1 MSRNLKDGVF
11 YYGDNLPVLRDLP
24 DESVD
29 LIYLDPP
36 FNSNVNYNAVF
47 KDESGKRTD
56 AQVKAFDD
64 TWRWGATAEDHYSYL
79 TNTSAHNGRVGE
91 QVTGLIAALVGALG
105 KGPTAAY
112 LVEMTVRLVELRRVL
127 KETGSL
133 YLHCDTSA
141 GSYLKVILDM
151 IFGPENARNEIIWH
165 YGGRGG
171 KAISGQFPRNHD
183 IILAYSKVEG
193 KQLFNRQYQVRKFTP
208 VEAAEKGFRQDEDG
222 RWFKTSPRG
231 NYTDESVA
239 KLEAEG
245 RVHRTKTGSVRIKYF
260 LRQVEGL
267 IEEDAVVGDVW
278 NDIPDAMH
286 IGKEFLGYPTQ
297 KPLALLERIINAS
310 SNPGDIVLDPFCGCG
325 TAVAAAQKLGRRWIG
340 IDLTYLSIAV
350 MKRRMLDHFPELE
363 RIEVIG
369 APTELEGARRLAA
382 DEENGRYQF
391 QWWALDQI
399 GATPRG
405 GDKKKGADGGID
417 GLITFSDVGG
427 ELRSVIVSVKSGG
440 VQAKDV
446 RELAHVVDRENGCIG
461 VLVTLE
467 EPSRPMR
474 EEAAQAGSWH
484 SELYGKDYAK
494 IQIITAKEI
503 IEQNRRP
510 DLPPLLAQQYRQ
522 AGRVHKSGGEQ
533 GSLFES

>member
-47 KDESGKRTD
+47 KDESGQRTD

-64 TWRWGATAEDHYSYL
+64 TWRWGATAEEHYSFL
-79 TNTSAHNGRVGE
+79 TNTSVHNGRVGE
-91 QVTGLIAALVGALG
+91 QVTGMIAALVGSLG
-105 KGPTAAY
+105 KGSTAAY

-151 IFGPENARNEIIWH
+151 IFGSENARNEIIWH

-183 IILAYSKVEG
+183 IILAYSKADG

-208 VEAAEKGFRQDEDG
+208 VEASEKGFRQDEDG

-239 KLEAEG
+239 KLEKEG
-245 RVHRTKTGSVRIKYF
+245 RIHRTKTGSVRIKYF
-260 LRQVEGL
+260 LKVVDGL
-267 IEEDAVVGDVW
+267 IEEEVVVGDVW

-297 KPLALLERIINAS
+297 KPLALLERIISAS

-405 GDKKKGADGGID
+405 GDKKKGADGGVD

-446 RELAHVVDRENGCIG
+446 RELAHVVERENGCIG

-474 EEAAQAGSWH
+474 EEAAQAGYWH
-484 SELYGKDYAK
+484 SELYDKDFAK

-503 IEQNRRP
+503 IEQKRRP
-510 DLPPLLAQQYRQ
+510 DLPPLLAQQYRK
-522 AGRVHKSGGEQ
+522 AERVRKADGEQ